1 MRQNYAKSSR
11 FIIYYEIS
19 QKAASEVREVIHT
32 VYRGGI
38 VVDSLIL
45 QGQSR

>member
-19 QKAASEVREVIHT
+19 QKVASEVCEVIHT
-32 VYRGGI
+32 VYRGI
-38 VVDSLIL
+38 IAVDSLIL
-45 QGQSR
+45 QGQSK